1 MSEIFKKYGNVPI
14 FGKRIL
20 HVASPVRW
28 KGSKYVVERCS
39 NWKVM
44 MDTVDFLPMCHH
56 YIMIPELNTLSPSDR
71 LYSMDNVTIIPFP
84 YPQSVMQNRANF
96 DGKTFCRI
104 FSGRQKVEF
113 RPGEFITLETR
124 YSMNNTDSMCFF
136 HEDTLGIDSMCFFHW
151 VDCNASSP
159 APAFPPTFFRQFE
172 AIDRCSKI
180 FFHSDASTKY
190 LLSNFEKKHRV
201 LVPDENTLMSKIAK
215 MPLKAKPLPQTNGEY
230 WSPPE
235 GKKIIAF
242 NHRWNDT
249 TGARQLHKM
258 MEGLPEEYQVL
269 VTDEKVKKP
278 LSGYS
283 PVETSGLEELEESQE
298 ESVFETG
305 RFKYAYDG
313 IPKSLIG
320 SFELYSDFLR
330 GSYASVA
337 WIKGY
342 ATWNLSVQDPIQV
355 GTPTLVY
362 DSPMMREVLGDN
374 YPLYF
379 KTKGEFQQKL
389 QNLPDNFSH
398 DIPKHDAV
406 FRDNLVQARIQSW
419 NLTKKNKEGSF
430 CKPWLYFILNGLE
443 YKKDFLFQ
451 THRKMVDGQGG
462 NSWETIRRWC
472 LQFGLKDDPTSRH
485 TRLFIPDDTIKEKM
499 IKHLEGF
506 DSSKTRKDAN
516 GKLEKHKDFHSEL
529 TRGGKISDLS
539 GLWS

>member
-113 RPGEFITLETR
+113 RPGEFITLETSSIDIDFVFCHQPEILTNVLWNLLSLR
-124 YSMNNTDSMCFF
+124 YSMNNTDAFA
-136 HEDTLGIDSMCFFHW
+136 FFHW

-180 FFHSDASTKY
+180 FFHSDASAEY
-190 LLSNFEKKHRV
+190 ILSNFEKVSHV
-201 LVPDENTLMSKIAK
+201 LVPDKKVLMDKIAK
-215 MPLKAKPLPQTNGEY
+215 FPLKAKPFPQTNGEY
-230 WSPPE
+230 WSSPV

-242 NHRWNDT
+242 NHRWNET

-298 ESVFETG
+298 ESVFEPG

-342 ATWNLSVQDPIQV
+342 ATWNLSVQDPILM

-374 YPLYF
+374 YPFYF
-379 KTKGEFQQKL
+379 KTKEEFQSLLRKIDTVKNFEWKL
-389 QNLPDNFSH
+389 TDYNLIFENNLVNSMKNIMSKPRKH
-398 DIPKHDAV
+398 IPKDAL
-406 FRDNLVQARIQSW
+406 N
-419 NLTKKNKEGSF
+419 
-430 CKPWLYFILNGLE
+430 WLYCILNGIN
-443 YKKDFLFQ
+443 YKHDIAKQIQPNIQL
-451 THRKMVDGQGG
+451 
-462 NSWETIRRWC
+462 NSVWQYIRRY
-472 LQFGLKDDPTSRH
+472 LLEIGIEDNINSPYVNYSVPENIKDTVESMVKDIDLIIKPT
-485 TRLFIPDDTIKEKM
+485 TIKRK
-499 IKHLEGF
+499 IVTKKHTWF
-506 DSSKTRKDAN
+506 
-516 GKLEKHKDFHSEL
+516 
-529 TRGGKISDLS
+529 
-539 GLWS
+539 